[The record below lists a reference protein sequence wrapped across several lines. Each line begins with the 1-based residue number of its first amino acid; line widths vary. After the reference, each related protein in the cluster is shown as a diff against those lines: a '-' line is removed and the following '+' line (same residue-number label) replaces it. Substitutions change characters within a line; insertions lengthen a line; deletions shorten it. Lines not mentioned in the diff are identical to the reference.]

1 MLSKDT
7 MPDEY
12 LDQVKRHLSVTWKDT
27 DTDDRI
33 EDMMLDAEVA
43 LNHMLGAE
51 ADYFKPGLDHELYLA
66 YLLYAWNNCLN
77 EFDAAYRTDIIRARH
92 LHAYLKE
99 SGT

>member
-33 EDMMLDAEVA
+33 ADMMLDAEAA
-43 LNHMLGAE
+43 LNHLLGAS
-51 ADYFKPGLDHELYLA
+51 ADYFKPGIDRELYLA

-77 EFDAAYRTDIIRARH
+77 EFDSAYRTEIIRARH
-92 LHAYLKE
+92 LHAFQN
-99 SGT
+99 GG

>member
-7 MPDEY
+7 IPDGY

-51 ADYFKPGLDHELYLA
+51 ADYFKTGLDHELYLA

-77 EFDAAYRTDIIRARH
+77 EFDSAYRTEIIRARH
-92 LHAYLKE
+92 LHAFQN
-99 SGT
+99 GG

>member
-33 EDMMLDAEVA
+33 EDMMLDAEAA

-51 ADYFKPGLDHELYLA
+51 VAYFKPGLDHELYLA

-92 LHAYLKE
+92 LHAYQKE
-99 SGT
+99 SGI